1 MTLHTP
7 RAAITLVFVSFGAA
21 IGAWAGAIPQVTLA
35 SGIDNFQLGL
45 GLTVLTLATVA
56 VMSLGGAIGRRFSN
70 RAVLLVAIP
79 AFALSTS
86 LLLVSSAPW
95 LFFASLVLFG
105 ASIGLTDVFMNAEAS
120 AIEHDM
126 RRPIFTAFHGSASA
140 GLPVFAIASSLVST
154 SIGTRSE
161 ERRVGKEC
169 S

>member
-1 MTLHTP
+1 V
-7 RAAITLVFVSFGAA
+7 A
-21 IGAWAGAIPQVTLA
+21 LA
-35 SGIDNFQLGL
+35 SGIDQYQLGL

-70 RAVLLVAIP
+70 RAVLLFAIP

-95 LFFASLVLFG
+95 LFFTSLVLFG

-126 RRPIFTAFHGSASA
+126 RRPIFTAFHG
-140 GLPVFAIASSLVST
+140 
-154 SIGTRSE
+154 
-161 ERRVGKEC
+161 
-169 S
+169 